1 MCDKKNSNDL
11 KGPFEDDKYKSDHHM
26 VNQMSALSSNC
37 HSSSRLG
44 STSGNSD
51 NSGGGNFRLPG
62 VSSSSSSSN
71 NNNNNNSGSVST
83 HSTSNCAISTPPPP
97 PPPGHTIS
105 HLFNAF
111 VNAFNVQS
119 SELDMIYH
127 AVTSQHNPKSNFSL
141 FGSQI
146 PVSNSY
152 RTIPSNA
159 SQIIPSSQQQQQIYA
174 SKQSSMPH
182 QPSAR
187 RSKTRRE
194 ANIPRNSQPPKPGL
208 QGPSVSSNAQYP
220 YAFDASLPRN
230 PSHITSGPSFS
241 YAHSMQ
247 SQETA
252 NTSGSDVPLNLS
264 VKKTSTGESSRD
276 NRSSEKYHKVK
287 GDSSNTGV
295 GERSGLY
302 SHSSKRD
309 SQGNLS
315 PSSEESTL
323 ERPRKRGRKPKS
335 LLASQSEAMSS
346 VIMVPELSEMKP
358 KRRGRPPILSP
369 PPSVSPSDKD
379 TQNLNDRIAA
389 EMRRIDQRA
398 LMSGTQSWSELSRN
412 PSSSGSE
419 RSKNMGNMYHSDGRI
434 VDNLKSPPSFSG
446 ESSNN
451 GVIAENSDS
460 DRRNISNDRL
470 RSPISNEEDL
480 RRPLAQGWRRQTMI
494 KCFTRSGVD
503 GEVVYFSPCGRKMR
517 SLSDINKFLSKNNIS
532 LMKKENFS
540 FDSRPIIGEFV
551 EHSGTD
557 FLVLS
562 EQEVRS
568 RLEEFSKHGLKRPRS
583 ESNRGLNDSD
593 RSVRE
598 ARHDISDLVGMRN
611 DDFTARTP
619 QDRYARILAEEF
631 IAARED
637 MIRKYQECKENKR
650 YTGEI
655 LKDADPYK
663 QKNYQMIAE
672 VDRERRKQH
681 TALIR
686 AMDAHRRY
694 EEREKER
701 ERITTERKLIT
712 ERRYRKKKLELEIA
726 RELRRPV
733 EDMIL
738 RRSTSLPVLKRVP
751 GLKLPSKVF
760 AQLLMVH
767 EFLHNFGETL
777 GFDMDSLPSLNT
789 LQKALLNLETEAEDD
804 IISTLH
810 HLLVCAIDDP
820 GTPCHVTTVMGQK
833 LRDAQISNFNLSEI
847 LKVYFQS
854 FANQYLDESPEEN
867 HPVINIYNALKTGRP
882 FLSLPAPLK
891 MEILAFLCNELSSNQ
906 AIVHQIEDTIES
918 LVQLRKERWH
928 LGCELRKYKAIK
940 LRREKSSEEAGE
952 ELKKFDKN
960 EIDRGLLEDSAESDV
975 DDNIIITVHETE
987 EDAEITNEELDKKLN
1002 KLAKECS
1009 QINHKLNKAIQ
1020 CLRVSP
1026 LGLDRY
1032 RRRFWFLPAAGCI
1045 FIEGIE
1051 SGQPEEV
1058 ANNRSSDSSSDEKEE
1073 EEEEEEEEENEK
1085 DENPEKSPSEQDE
1098 ETEKKLRTRS
1108 SGKDEISIEP
1118 VSHERDKKPSKEVT
1132 VTIQPV
1138 VDRNDLAPAK
1148 KEEIKCEMEIE
1159 INPAKSAPP
1168 LKDSWT
1174 SSIKNSDTLNG
1185 CASSDAGN
1193 DCLNTNGSLPLGDSD
1208 IDSKADVK
1216 KQWFNMLP
1224 RVPCH
1229 DSTILMPERKPSS
1242 SPSPSSVNDKE
1253 NSKSEVDSAENKK
1266 PDSQAEGVQPNAL
1279 NAFLYP
1285 HLLES
1290 FFQQIRP
1297 TNGKCSSSDSTSA
1310 KSLPS
1315 KETSSS
1321 FPDEADQSHSK
1332 SLPQE
1337 TELEQ
1342 QPVVMSNMSRLE
1354 AEIALF
1360 QSALDSSG
1368 MEIDPELKKKL
1379 FQHRKMQ
1386 YRRPKKIPEQFQRGW
1401 WRITDLDDVVVLVST
1416 LNEKGIR
1423 ERQLFKN
1430 LNKYVHYVS
1439 GRSRSKVADS
1449 EFDHNSDD
1457 ECLSPPPEESET
1469 PDDWNQDLA
1478 LRLDIS
1484 VLEQIEALEE
1494 KIASSSMQ
1502 IRGWR
1507 PLPKI
1512 TTDNSIRFEV
1522 SKSYFSSSKGEK
1534 NGEEESE
1541 SAPPPSTTSVRL
1553 SKSEANKKVV
1563 DPLKIGRER
1572 ILTAEAMTE
1581 RRYLKP
1587 PLGFKA
1593 NTIILPSS
1601 NSGNG
1606 NDEYADNAADENAP
1620 SGLLRW
1626 REAVRECESGSQLAL
1641 LLHFLETCIAW
1652 DKSIMR
1658 ASCQFCSSGE
1668 NEAQLLLCDGC
1679 DKGYHMYCFKPK
1691 METVPEGDW
1700 FCFECQNKNT
1710 IDKVCIVCGKKGKL
1724 INCDTCPKVYHPNCL
1739 DPPVTKPPKG
1749 RWCCNMCNRRPKKKV
1764 SRKGVANQ
1772 NQSSA
1777 EEKETNTGSSSVSKD
1792 VEKRAA
1798 PKSRQ
1803 KKQEQPPPPP
1813 PLAATEETPVKE
1825 TKKDKKVKENK
1836 DKDSKDNKD
1845 NKDTSICSVLLSEI
1859 EKHDDS
1865 WPFLHPVN
1873 TKQFPTYKKIIK
1885 KPMDFA
1891 TIKSRLEA
1899 DNYKNRTEF
1908 IQDCRLIFDNCETFN
1923 EDESPVG
1930 QAGHNL
1936 RRFMDKRWKELGG
1949 EKPDKS

>member
-1 MCDKKNSNDL
+1 M
-11 KGPFEDDKYKSDHHM
+11 
-26 VNQMSALSSNC
+26 
-37 HSSSRLG
+37 
-44 STSGNSD
+44 
-51 NSGGGNFRLPG
+51 
-62 VSSSSSSSN
+62 
-71 NNNNNNSGSVST
+71 
-83 HSTSNCAISTPPPP
+83 
-97 PPPGHTIS
+97 
-105 HLFNAF
+105 
-111 VNAFNVQS
+111 
-119 SELDMIYH
+119 
-127 AVTSQHNPKSNFSL
+127 
-141 FGSQI
+141 
-146 PVSNSY
+146 
-152 RTIPSNA
+152 
-159 SQIIPSSQQQQQIYA
+159 
-174 SKQSSMPH
+174 
-182 QPSAR
+182 
-187 RSKTRRE
+187 
-194 ANIPRNSQPPKPGL
+194 
-208 QGPSVSSNAQYP
+208 
-220 YAFDASLPRN
+220 
-230 PSHITSGPSFS
+230 
-241 YAHSMQ
+241 
-247 SQETA
+247 
-252 NTSGSDVPLNLS
+252 
-264 VKKTSTGESSRD
+264 
-276 NRSSEKYHKVK
+276 
-287 GDSSNTGV
+287 
-295 GERSGLY
+295 
-302 SHSSKRD
+302 
-309 SQGNLS
+309 
-315 PSSEESTL
+315 
-323 ERPRKRGRKPKS
+323 
-335 LLASQSEAMSS
+335 
-346 VIMVPELSEMKP
+346 
-358 KRRGRPPILSP
+358 
-369 PPSVSPSDKD
+369 
-379 TQNLNDRIAA
+379 
-389 EMRRIDQRA
+389 
-398 LMSGTQSWSELSRN
+398 
-412 PSSSGSE
+412 
-419 RSKNMGNMYHSDGRI
+419 
-434 VDNLKSPPSFSG
+434 
-446 ESSNN
+446 
-451 GVIAENSDS
+451 
-460 DRRNISNDRL
+460 
-470 RSPISNEEDL
+470 
-480 RRPLAQGWRRQTMI
+480 
-494 KCFTRSGVD
+494 
-503 GEVVYFSPCGRKMR
+503 
-517 SLSDINKFLSKNNIS
+517 
-532 LMKKENFS
+532 
-540 FDSRPIIGEFV
+540 
-551 EHSGTD
+551 
-557 FLVLS
+557 S

-568 RLEEFSKHGLKRPRS
+568 RLEEFSRHGLKRPRS
-583 ESNRGLNDSD
+583 ESHRGLNDSD
-593 RSVRE
+593 RSARE
-598 ARHDISDLVGMRN
+598 VRHDLSDLVGMRN
-611 DDFTARTP
+611 DSFTPRTP
-619 QDRYARILAEEF
+619 EDRYARITAEEF

-655 LKDADPYK
+655 LKDSDPYK

-681 TALIR
+681 MALIK

-701 ERITTERKLIT
+701 ERVNTERKLIT

-738 RRSTSLPVLKRVP
+738 RRSTPLPALKRVP

-854 FANQYLDESPEEN
+854 FANQYLDESPEES

-882 FLSLPAPLK
+882 FLSLPASLK
-891 MEILAFLCNELSSNQ
+891 MEILSFLCNELSSNQ
-906 AIVHQIEDTIES
+906 AIVHHIEDTIES

-1020 CLRVSP
+1020 RLRISP

-1058 ANNRSSDSSSDEKEE
+1058 ANNRTGDSSSDEKEE
-1073 EEEEEEEEENEK
+1073 EDDDGDDEDEDEK
-1085 DENPEKSPSEQDE
+1085 DENSDKSEQNE
-1098 ETEKKLRTRS
+1098 ESGKRLRG

-1118 VSHERDKKPSKEVT
+1118 VPHERDKKPSKEVT

-1138 VDRNDLAPAK
+1138 VDRNDLAPMK
-1148 KEEIKCEMEIE
+1148 KEEIKCDMEIE
-1159 INPAKSAPP
+1159 INPAKSVPL

-1174 SSIKNSDTLNG
+1174 SSSIKNSDTLNG

-1193 DCLNTNGSLPLGDSD
+1193 DCLNTNGSLPTGDSD
-1208 IDSKADVK
+1208 ITDSKADVK
-1216 KQWFNMLP
+1216 KQFFSMLP

-1229 DSTILMPERKPSS
+1229 DPTILMPEKKTSS

-1253 NSKSEVDSAENKK
+1253 NSKSEVDSSESKK
-1266 PDSQAEGVQPNAL
+1266 PEIQAEGVQPNAL
-1279 NAFLYP
+1279 VNAFLYP

-1297 TNGKCSSSDSTSA
+1297 TNGKNSNSDSTSA

-1315 KETSSS
+1315 KETSSL
-1321 FPDEADQSHSK
+1321 PDEADQSLPK
-1332 SLPQE
+1332 SVPQE
-1337 TELEQ
+1337 NESEQ
-1342 QPVVMSNMSRLE
+1342 PPVVINSMSRLE

-1401 WRITDLDDVVVLVST
+1401 WRITCLDDVVVLVST

-1423 ERQLFKN
+1423 ERQLFKH
-1430 LNKYVHYVS
+1430 LNKYVNYVS
-1439 GRSRSKVADS
+1439 GRPKPKVA
-1449 EFDHNSDD
+1449 EFDHDSD
-1457 ECLSPPPEESET
+1457 ECLSPPPEESDSL
-1469 PDDWNQDLA
+1469 DDWNKDLA
-1478 LRLDIS
+1478 LRLDVS

-1522 SKSYFSSSKGEK
+1522 SKFYFSNS
-1534 NGEEESE
+1534 NEEENDDKESE
-1541 SAPPPSTTSVRL
+1541 SALPPTTSRL

-1601 NSGNG
+1601 SSGNG

-1641 LLHFLETCIAW
+1641 LLHFLESCIAW

-1658 ASCQFCSSGE
+1658 AVSSFTMISKTF
-1668 NEAQLLLCDGC
+1668 LKILFHC
-1679 DKGYHMYCFKPK
+1679 YHFRVVNSVVVGRM
-1691 METVPEGDW
+1691 
-1700 FCFECQNKNT
+1700 
-1710 IDKVCIVCGKKGKL
+1710 KL
-1724 INCDTCPKVYHPNCL
+1724 NY
-1739 DPPVTKPPKG
+1739 
-1749 RWCCNMCNRRPKKKV
+1749 
-1764 SRKGVANQ
+1764 
-1772 NQSSA
+1772 
-1777 EEKETNTGSSSVSKD
+1777 
-1792 VEKRAA
+1792 
-1798 PKSRQ
+1798 
-1803 KKQEQPPPPP
+1803 
-1813 PLAATEETPVKE
+1813 
-1825 TKKDKKVKENK
+1825 
-1836 DKDSKDNKD
+1836 
-1845 NKDTSICSVLLSEI
+1845 CSVMVVIKVTICIASNLKWNQCLREIGSVLS
-1859 EKHDDS
+1859 
-1865 WPFLHPVN
+1865 V
-1873 TKQFPTYKKIIK
+1873 KI
-1885 KPMDFA
+1885 
-1891 TIKSRLEA
+1891 R
-1899 DNYKNRTEF
+1899 
-1908 IQDCRLIFDNCETFN
+1908 
-1923 EDESPVG
+1923 
-1930 QAGHNL
+1930 
-1936 RRFMDKRWKELGG
+1936 
-1949 EKPDKS
+1949 